1 MSNQDI
7 ITASCIILQQEDA
20 FRNTIFSTL
29 NYFSLTYFL
38 LLQTLRRSSE
48 EMARVGHYYE
58 ITIPSY
64 TLDEFKTHF
73 RFSRDTFESTCE
85 RLSTVN
91 AYNNRK
97 GPTPNLEKKNS

>member
-29 NYFSLTYFL
+29 KYFSLTDYFL
-38 LLQTLRRSSE
+38 LQNMRRSSE

-64 TLDEFKTHF
+64 IHSMNLKAISVCPGTHLKV
-73 RFSRDTFESTCE
+73 RARDC
-85 RLSTVN
+85 LQLM
-91 AYNNRK
+91 
-97 GPTPNLEKKNS
+97 PTTI